1 MGERKVTVK
10 LEKLN
15 KVYDG
20 QNHVV
25 KDLDLEVYEG
35 EFLTLLGSSGCGK
48 TTTLRMIAGFETP
61 TGGNVYVEG
70 ENMENREPYERNV
83 NTVFQSYA
91 LFPHMTVFDNVAY
104 GLTIRKVKKQEI
116 RERVLHMLELVQLGG
131 FEKRYPSQ
139 LSGGQKQ
146 RVAIARALIN
156 RPRVLLLDEPLGAL
170 DLKLRKQMQLEL
182 KRLQRKLNITFIY
195 VTHDQE
201 EALTMSD
208 RIAIMRDGVLEQV
221 GTPLEIYENPATR
234 FVATFI
240 GETNLF
246 EGYIS
251 SMKGEEMTVTVEPG
265 MIRACGTG
273 FRERVAV
280 SVRPER
286 MKFSSVPVE
295 GFTIS
300 GEIREQIY
308 AGSVLKT
315 IVVLPNGNEVRIER
329 LSSEELPKSGRVY
342 LYWNK
347 GDEKLLH

>member
-1 MGERKVTVK
+1 M
-10 LEKLN
+10 
-15 KVYDG
+15 
-20 QNHVV
+20 
-25 KDLDLEVYEG
+25 
-35 EFLTLLGSSGCGK
+35 
-48 TTTLRMIAGFETP
+48 
-61 TGGNVYVEG
+61 
-70 ENMENREPYERNV
+70 
-83 NTVFQSYA
+83 
-91 LFPHMTVFDNVAY
+91 
-104 GLTIRKVKKQEI
+104 
-116 RERVLHMLELVQLGG
+116 
-131 FEKRYPSQ
+131 
-139 LSGGQKQ
+139 
-146 RVAIARALIN
+146 AIARALIN

-251 SMKGEEMTVTVEPG
+251 SKKGEEMTVTVEPG

-273 FRERVAV
+273 FREREMVAV

-347 GDEKLLH
+347 GDEKLLHSLDDVFFDAVENVKMA